1 VHSLNC
7 SNDLFPVAILLQP
20 VVPIAATKILDYLAV
35 PEDKRSLTE
44 ATLLS
49 DDEQVMGAVLSNS
62 KSFVTFPKIHSER
75 RKQ

>member
-35 PEDKRSLTE
+35 PEDKTE